1 MESLLTK
8 SRHEPALKVLILVVV
23 AFSAGLAVHWRDDA
37 QESRDVRA
45 IVAKYDDLGQSN
57 LLAAY
62 IGNAA
67 ISKAIRSGKPGSAQ
81 CEADLRA
88 SFQYDELKACLADP
102 KCAAGIVDVAR
113 AEAPE
118 LLKDGPLP
126 FRHYKAGEACAP
138 DGKPSGG

>member
-1 MESLLTK
+1 M
-8 SRHEPALKVLILVVV
+8 VVV
-23 AFSAGLAVHWRDDA
+23 AFSVGLAVHWRDDA
-37 QESRDVRA
+37 QESRDVKA
-45 IVAKYDDLGQSN
+45 LVAKYDDLGNSN

-81 CEADLRA
+81 CDADLRA
-88 SFQYDELKACLADP
+88 SFQYDELKVCLANT

-118 LLKDGPLP
+118 LLTDDTVQ
-126 FRHYKAGEACAP
+126 FRHYKAGEACTP
-138 DGKPSGG
+138 DGKPSAG

>member
-1 MESLLTK
+1 MELLHIT
-8 SRHEPALKVLILVVV
+8 SRRKHALKILTLVVV
-23 AFSAGLAVHWRDDA
+23 ALAAGLAAHLRDDA

-45 IVAKYDDLGQSN
+45 IVAKYDDLGTSN

-62 IGNAA
+62 TGNAA

-81 CEADLRA
+81 CDADLRA
-88 SFQYDELKACLADP
+88 SFQYDELKACLADS

-118 LLKDGPLP
+118 LLSNGPLP

-138 DGKPSGG
+138 DGKPSAG